1 MAITMANMAITSATT
16 VYIYGYNINHNV
28 GLTSANNSIG
38 LYKIFQIIYSGNI
51 TSYHIDINYNQ

>member
-16 VYIYGYNINHNV
+16 IYIYIYIYGYNINHIV

-38 LYKIFQIIYSGNI
+38 LY
-51 TSYHIDINYNQ
+51 

>member
-1 MAITMANMAITSATT
+1 MAITMANMVITSATT

-28 GLTSANNSIG
+28 GLTSADNSIG

>member
-38 LYKIFQIIYSGNI
+38 LYKLFQIIYSGNI
-51 TSYHIDINYNQ
+51 ASLPH